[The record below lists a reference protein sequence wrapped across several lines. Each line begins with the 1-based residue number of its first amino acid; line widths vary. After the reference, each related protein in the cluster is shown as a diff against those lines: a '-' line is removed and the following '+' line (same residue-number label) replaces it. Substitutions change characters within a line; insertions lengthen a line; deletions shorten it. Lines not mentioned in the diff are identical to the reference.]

1 MLLFCVETESHSSPI
16 LIKHTLIVEEA
27 AAVEKRDKGRRSTAA
42 EEMER
47 DRGVGEKGGGECAV
61 IVIENTART
70 WKNCGGQKSTLLP
83 DGLNP
88 IPG

>member
-1 MLLFCVETESHSSPI
+1 MFLFCVETESHSSPT

-27 AAVEKRDKGRRSTAA
+27 AAVEKRDKGRRSTAG

-47 DRGVGEKGGGECAV
+47 DGGVGEKGGGVYAV

-70 WKNCGGQKSTLLP
+70 
-83 DGLNP
+83 
-88 IPG
+88 